1 MWQTLRWMKVPFIH
15 SLTDMGNRDREQTR
29 RRLLDAALVE
39 FAAYGI
45 AGARMERIAR
55 IAGCSAGLAYT
66 YYGGKDELFDAVQSE
81 VVDAVAVEFDASDLP
96 GYAARL
102 YDLQHQHPEFARL
115 ATWLRLERRGCV
127 DRVADV
133 EAIRQAQTQGLVSA
147 RFDAEQV
154 LRLVLAI
161 ASMWS
166 DAPAHSSDHVVRR
179 RTVEDAVRRLIE
191 T

>member
-1 MWQTLRWMKVPFIH
+1 
-15 SLTDMGNRDREQTR
+15 MGNRDREQTR
-29 RRLLDAALVE
+29 RRLLDAASVE

-81 VVDAVAVEFDASDLP
+81 VVDAAAVEFDASDLP
-96 GYAARL
+96 GYAGRL

-115 ATWLRLERRGCV
+115 SIWLWLERRGCV

-133 EAIRQAQTQGLVSA
+133 EAIRQAQGQGLVSA
-147 RFDAEQV
+147 RFEAEQV

-161 ASMWS
+161 AWMWS
-166 DAPAHSSDHVVRR
+166 DAPAHSSDHVGRR